1 MATKWG
7 IYSAGKICH
16 DFVDSVMSMKTTDHQ
31 FVAVGAR
38 KLTDAQ
44 AFAKLFDIPKA
55 YGSYEELAK
64 DPDVQV
70 VYIGT
75 VNSQH
80 LPAAKLMLENG
91 KHILMEKP
99 LTINTKQNE
108 ELFALAKSKKLFAM
122 EALWS
127 RFLPSYE
134 FAFQELAKGT
144 IGDVLHVT
152 ANLGFPNADVIRVAT
167 KELGGGTVL
176 DVGVY
181 AINIVEQVFGGEVPE
196 K

>member
-16 DFVDSVMSMKTTDHQ
+16 DFVVSVLSMKTTDHE

-38 KLTDAQ
+38 ELKSAQ
-44 AFAKLFDIPKA
+44 DFANLFNIPKA

-64 DPDVQV
+64 DKDVEV

-80 LPAAKLMLENG
+80 LSAAKLMLQNG

-99 LTINTKQNE
+99 LDMNTKQNE
-108 ELFALAKSKKLFAM
+108 ELFALAKSKKLFVM
-122 EALWS
+122 EALLS

-134 FAFQELAKGT
+134 FIMDQLKQGV
-144 IGDVLHVT
+144 IGDV
-152 ANLGFPNADVIRVAT
+152 
-167 KELGGGTVL
+167 
-176 DVGVY
+176 
-181 AINIVEQVFGGEVPE
+181 
-196 K
+196 